1 MVNIIMKCRSFRI
14 CAYLLVVAGLFM
26 FTTRFSQASD
36 ASQLSGSYQMV
47 QKTDFGSQTRVR
59 LQLHLSNHG
68 QRDLHIQ
75 RITFWDSPHRP
86 GGRPQAC
93 SLLVHPGSFASTTQE
108 FTMPRSE
115 YRLWAR
121 GTRLKL
127 LVAVEGPGGRKA
139 TELVRLDRVSGGKAN

>member
-1 MVNIIMKCRSFRI
+1 MNPRIFRI
-14 CAYLLVVAGLFM
+14 FNLLVLADLFVLTIG
-26 FTTRFSQASD
+26 FAQASD
-36 ASQLSGSYQMV
+36 FSHLSGSYQV
-47 QKTDFGSQTRVR
+47 LRNTDFGSQTRVR
-59 LQLHLSNHG
+59 MQLHLSNHG

-93 SLLVHPGSFASTTQE
+93 SLLVHPGSSASTTQE

-139 TELVRLDRVSGGKAN
+139 TELVRLDRISGGKAN